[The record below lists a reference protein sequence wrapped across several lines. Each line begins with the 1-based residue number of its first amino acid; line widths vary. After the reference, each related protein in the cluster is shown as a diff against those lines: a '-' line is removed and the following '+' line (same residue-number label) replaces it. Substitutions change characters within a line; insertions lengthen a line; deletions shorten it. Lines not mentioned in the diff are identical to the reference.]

1 MHDVYPGVR
10 IILPS
15 LEERIAQ
22 AHIVARTIAAGTKR
36 GARWTAREILSARD
50 QLAHVRESADR
61 GARVRAAA
69 AELILSI
76 RLEEIR
82 RDWAEWYTDISTP
95 RGRALWARLTRPA

>member
-36 GARWTAREILSARD
+36 GQRWTARDIMFAKANLLRVGEGDTSDARARA
-50 QLAHVRESADR
+50 QESLQVLEDR
-61 GARVRAAA
+61 
-69 AELILSI
+69 L
-76 RLEEIR
+76 
-82 RDWAEWYTDISTP
+82 
-95 RGRALWARLTRPA
+95 RALERAWDEQWIFNSATRRYVARG